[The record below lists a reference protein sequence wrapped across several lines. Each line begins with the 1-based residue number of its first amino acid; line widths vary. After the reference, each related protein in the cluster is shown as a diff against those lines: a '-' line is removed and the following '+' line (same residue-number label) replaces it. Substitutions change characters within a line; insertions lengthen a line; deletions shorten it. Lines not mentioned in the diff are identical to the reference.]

1 MRKPDPPPG
10 PEPSRK
16 KRSSAAAIMTTAS
29 YPKVPEPP
37 PPIDSDSAGRR
48 SSGEFLQRNASGD
61 LVEPEFY
68 PLPPSRPHT
77 ATTYHS
83 PIPPPPRTSGTSSSS
98 SSSGAATGATGSVR
112 RKQSRSIVD
121 EDDEDSDGAQ
131 ADAEYIPGG
140 RSSVFVNLEG
150 RARKAGDRTKKN
162 SGIVML
168 GETRRELVDERRHSM
183 AV

>member
-1 MRKPDPPPG
+1 MRKPDPPLG
-10 PEPSRK
+10 TEPSRK
-16 KRSSAAAIMTTAS
+16 KRSSAAAIMTAAS
-29 YPKVPEPP
+29 YPQIPEPP

-48 SSGEFLQRNASGD
+48 SSGEFLQRNTYGD

-77 ATTYHS
+77 ATYHS
-83 PIPPPPRTSGTSSSS
+83 PIPPPPRNSGTSSSS

-112 RKQSRSIVD
+112 RKKSRPIVD
-121 EDDEDSDGAQ
+121 EDGEDSDGAQ

-150 RARKAGDRTKKN
+150 RARKVGDRTKKN

-168 GETRRELVDERRHSM
+168 GDTRRELVDERRHSM